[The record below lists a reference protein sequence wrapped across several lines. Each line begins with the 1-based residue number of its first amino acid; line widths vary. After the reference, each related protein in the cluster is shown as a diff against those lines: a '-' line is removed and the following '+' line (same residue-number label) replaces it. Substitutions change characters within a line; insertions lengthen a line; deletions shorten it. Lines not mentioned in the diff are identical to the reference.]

1 MRVRVS
7 CGRTRG
13 RAVVLS
19 ASRSYVM
26 PRGRTL
32 EPGYRTTTSEK
43 VRPRRVGYDR
53 AREGTTGREKVRPRG
68 AARVVRAASGNGG
81 PCASPPSGG
90 FCADSP
96 VEPRV
101 RTSPR
106 RRRTDLAAEVNRS
119 RCGTEPISAGADC
132 LPSTAPLPGYDRARG
147 AGLSL
152 PARGP
157 MSSRGS
163 HPGFPHPGEH
173 ILLRRSDRSG
183 LPKTRLDLGDGPL
196 NGFPN
201 PHDPSRPTAVT
212 M

>member
-13 RAVVLS
+13 RAVVRS
-19 ASRSYVM
+19 APRSYVM

-53 AREGTTGREKVRPRG
+53 AREGMTGREKVRPRG

-96 VEPRV
+96 VEPRI

-106 RRRTDLAAEVNRS
+106 RRRTDLAAELDRS
-119 RCGTEPISAGADC
+119 RRVPTACRPPPRSRDMTRPAAPGCLSRPAGPCRRGARTPGSHIRGSASSFAGAI
-132 LPSTAPLPGYDRARG
+132 G
-147 AGLSL
+147 AGSL
-152 PARGP
+152 RPA
-157 MSSRGS
+157 STSVT
-163 HPGFPHPGEH
+163 
-173 ILLRRSDRSG
+173 DRSTG
-183 LPKTRLDLGDGPL
+183 SPTLTTRPV
-196 NGFPN
+196 
-201 PHDPSRPTAVT
+201 RRQ
-212 M
+212 

>member
-13 RAVVLS
+13 RAVVRS
-19 ASRSYVM
+19 APRSYVM

-106 RRRTDLAAEVNRS
+106 RRRTDLGAELDRS
-119 RCGTEPISAGADC
+119 RCGTRPPRSRDMTRPAAPGCLSRPAGPCRRGARTPGSHIRGSASSFAGAI
-132 LPSTAPLPGYDRARG
+132 G
-147 AGLSL
+147 AGSL
-152 PARGP
+152 RPA
-157 MSSRGS
+157 STSVT
-163 HPGFPHPGEH
+163 
-173 ILLRRSDRSG
+173 DRSTG
-183 LPKTRLDLGDGPL
+183 SPTLTTRPV
-196 NGFPN
+196 
-201 PHDPSRPTAVT
+201 RRQ
-212 M
+212 